1 MAVFNKFMVTL
12 SYFDN
17 NKFNTKQFCGMKQKL
32 PVNVTLLNKSH
43 NMYKIWLNI
52 LNYSLKQ
59 IIEQL
64 EQYI

>member
-1 MAVFNKFMVTL
+1 MAVFNKFMLTL
-12 SYFDN
+12 SYFYD

-32 PVNVTLLNKSH
+32 LVNVTLINKSH
-43 NMYKIWLNI
+43 TMYKIWLNI

-59 IIEQL
+59 IIEQM